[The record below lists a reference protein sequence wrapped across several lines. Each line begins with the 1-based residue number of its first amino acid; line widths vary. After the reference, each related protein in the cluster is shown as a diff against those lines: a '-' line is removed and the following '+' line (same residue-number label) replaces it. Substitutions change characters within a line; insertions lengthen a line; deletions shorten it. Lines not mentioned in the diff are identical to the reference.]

1 MGQILVKVNGRDYPI
16 ACDDGGE
23 DRVRAIGQYVDEKV
37 RELVGQ
43 VGQAGDARLMLLA
56 ALNLGDELAAAYDEV
71 EVLRA
76 TPPREVPSPELVA
89 KLQSET
95 QARETAEAAAR
106 GAHEAAEI
114 ARQQAALAED
124 GQARAEA
131 ATQAWIAKC
140 EDLAKR
146 LAEHEARAGAAH
158 AEAALAKQRVAAF
171 EAENVERDA
180 RAAAAERRALE
191 AEAQATAC
199 AVRAAELER
208 WVAAMRARSDE
219 ADRQRDALA
228 PILARIE
235 RLAENATHAA

>member
-71 EVLRA
+71 EVLRNA
-76 TPPREVPSPELVA
+76 PPREVPSPELVA
-89 KLQSET
+89 KLAAET
-95 QARETAEAAAR
+95 AARETAEAAAR

-124 GQARAEA
+124 AQARAEA

-180 RAAAAERRALE
+180 RLAAAERRALE
-191 AEAQATAC
+191 AEAQATAS
-199 AVRAAELER
+199 AVRAGELER
-208 WVAAMRARSDE
+208 FLVAQRARVDE
-219 ADRQRDALA
+219 EDRQREALA
-228 PILARIE
+228 PLLARIE
-235 RLAENATHAA
+235 RLADSAAHAA

>member
-23 DRVRAIGQYVDEKV
+23 DRVQAIGRYVDEKV

-71 EVLRA
+71 ETLRDA
-76 TPPREVPSPELVA
+76 PPREVPSPALVA
-89 KLQSET
+89 KLEAET

-106 GAHEAAEI
+106 GAHGAAEL
-114 ARQQAALAED
+114 AQQQAALAD
-124 GQARAEA
+124 DSRGRAEA

-146 LAEHEARAGAAH
+146 LAEFEARAGAAH

-180 RAAAAERRALE
+180 RLAASERRALE

-208 WVAAMRARSDE
+208 WIAALRSRSDE
-219 ADRQRDALA
+219 EDRQREALA

-235 RLAENATHAA
+235 RLADTATHAA

>member
-37 RELVGQ
+37 RELVAQ

-56 ALNLGDELAAAYDEV
+56 ALNLGDELAAAYDEI
-71 EVLRA
+71 EALRA

-89 KLQSET
+89 KLEAET
-95 QARETAEAAAR
+95 RARETAEAAAR
-106 GAHEAAEI
+106 GSHEAAEI
-114 ARQQAALAED
+114 ARQQAQIAED
-124 GQARAEA
+124 AAARAEA

-146 LAEHEARAGAAH
+146 LAEYEARAGAAH
-158 AEAALAKQRVAAF
+158 AEAAIAKQRVAAI
-171 EAENVERDA
+171 EAEAVEIQA
-180 RAAAAERRALE
+180 RLSAAERRALE
-191 AEAQATAC
+191 AEAQATA
-199 AVRAAELER
+199 AVVRAGEAERLLDALR
-208 WVAAMRARSDE
+208 TRSDE
-219 ADRQRDALA
+219 ENRQREALA

-235 RLAENATHAA
+235 RLADNASHAA